1 MKIIGMLPV
10 FNEEDI
16 IQEVIEHLISQEIPL
31 VVLDNG
37 STDQTYEICKK
48 FVGKGI
54 LKLEQFKS
62 QSYKWDQILRIL
74 YDMAI
79 TLDPDWVIRSD
90 SDELLESGIKNLTL
104 KRAIEQVDTEG
115 YNLIQFDGFEFFMT
129 DDDKDSEKSL
139 RKKMR
144 HYSWQGDFFY
154 RAWKY
159 SPGIRIG
166 DKMGHLPIFPDGLK
180 YKISPQKMILR
191 HYPFRNKKQAESKMK
206 NRIRGREK
214 STSKVALDQ
223 HEKNVLN
230 LDFSKK
236 FDHNLITKHNEDGKW
251 EYKIKLCPYTHPN
264 PPRKEDIFTKDGE
277 LKEKP
282 ISNMEY
288 RLLLLKERNRFFARN
303 IRRFKK
309 IFKNEE

>member
-1 MKIIGMLPV
+1 MLPTY
-10 FNEEDI
+10 NDEDI

-37 STDQTYEICKK
+37 STDNTYKICEK
-48 FVGKGI
+48 FVGDGI
-54 LKLEQFKS
+54 LELKQFRT
-62 QSYKWDQILRIL
+62 QTYQWDLILRML
-74 YDMAI
+74 YDIAL
-79 TLDPDWVIRSD
+79 THAPDWVIRSD
-90 SDELLESGIKNLTL
+90 SDEILESGIKNLTL
-104 KRAIEQVDTEG
+104 KKAIEQIDTQG

-129 DDDKDSEKSL
+129 NEDDSEKSV
-139 RKKMR
+139 RKKMKY
-144 HYSWQGDFFY
+144 YSWQGDFFY

-159 SPGIRIG
+159 NPGIRIG

-180 YKISPQKMILR
+180 YNISPQKFVLR
-191 HYPFRNKKQAESKMK
+191 HYPFRSKKQAETKMK

-214 STSKVALDQ
+214 STSKLALDQ
-223 HEKNVLN
+223 HEKNILN
-230 LDFSKK
+230 LDYSKK
-236 FDHNLITKHNEDGKW
+236 FDHNLITKYNEDGKW

-282 ISNMEY
+282 LSNMEY

-303 IRRFKK
+303 IRRFKRLLK
-309 IFKNEE
+309 METD